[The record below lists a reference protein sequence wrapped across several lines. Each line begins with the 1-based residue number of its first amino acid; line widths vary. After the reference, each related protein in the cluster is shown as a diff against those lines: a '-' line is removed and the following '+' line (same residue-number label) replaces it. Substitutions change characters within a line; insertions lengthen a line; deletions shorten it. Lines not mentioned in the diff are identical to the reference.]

1 MAKVNLD
8 QTGPS
13 HVSESYTSHL
23 YWNAQVNQ
31 DMKVLSVWFKNEV
44 ISKNWISKL
53 ELKFSERVKNMNS
66 LENKLH

>member
-8 QTGPS
+8 QTDPS

-31 DMKVLSVWFKNEV
+31 DMKVLSV
-44 ISKNWISKL
+44 
-53 ELKFSERVKNMNS
+53 
-66 LENKLH
+66 